1 MLTKTLPSSFLQPQ
15 ENLSAIRFL
24 SQLVI
29 FISWLNLLKSEQSNS
44 LTILFCFFIF
54 LSIVFF
60 YSLIFKSC
68 ITQSKIVSFSQRLQ
82 TRLRQIQ
89 EKSKKLRIDFIK
101 AQGNIQQ
108 KQVSV
113 VSDPIL
119 LFIIASLYLLS
130 INYQIRW
137 LLFLLFTLAGC
148 NCMLF

>member
-44 LTILFCFFIF
+44 LAILFCFFIF

-82 TRLRQIQ
+82 TRLHQIQ

-101 AQGNIQQ
+101 AQENIQQ
-108 KQVSV
+108 KQVSA
-113 VSDPIL
+113 VSDPTL

-130 INYQIRW
+130 INYSIHW